1 MKVVAIIPVRYESS
15 RFPGKPLV
23 DLQGKS
29 MIERVCAQVSQAS
42 SISEFIVATDD
53 DRICRHCDNAKLP
66 VVMTSIEHRSGTE
79 RVAEV
84 AVGLDADIIINVQ
97 GDEPFLD
104 PAHLD
109 VLIRQFDRD
118 GVQIA
123 TLSSRISDQA
133 QIDSSNVVKV
143 VCDQNN
149 FALYFSRSAIP
160 FSRDGGEVAMYRH
173 HGIYA
178 YRREVLLHLVGL
190 KATPLEQAE
199 KLEQLRWMEHGF
211 KIAVAEVNG
220 STIAIDT
227 PEDVEIALRSLNG

>member
-1 MKVVAIIPVRYESS
+1 MKVVAIIPARYESS

-29 MIERVCAQVSQAS
+29 MIERVCEQVSQAS

-66 VVMTSIEHRSGTE
+66 VVMTSVEHRSGTE

-118 GVQIA
+118 KVQIA
-123 TLSSRISDQA
+123 TLRSRITDQS
-133 QIDSSNVVKV
+133 QIGNSNVVKV
-143 VCDQNN
+143 VCDQSNL
-149 FALYFSRSAIP
+149 ALYFSRSAVP
-160 FSRDGGEVAMYRH
+160 FSRDGEEVAVYRH

-178 YRREVLLHLVGL
+178 YRRDILIDLVAFE
-190 KATPLEQAE
+190 ATPLEEAE

-227 PEDVEIALRSLNG
+227 PEDVEIALRFLTG